1 VEKEDLEHE
10 NEELASKL
18 ADLTT
23 QAKKMLLNNES
34 LEEEIQ
40 DQQVEY
46 EDRIAELARYTAE
59 LESKLAEKNEGNN
72 SALLQ
77 QKHDAAL
84 ETTAKLQKDNITVG
98 QHIEA
103 ENDESR
109 KNIGDGT
116 SEPQKKDDIVPEIKA
131 KKEEISVLLHH
142 SHDQNDAAADRI
154 ECLKSENSKLRNVI
168 MENEAN
174 RSSTNM
180 LAMEAH
186 KVGAPDFTQQ
196 QELQKD
202 KEYIAISQTA
212 IYCNPG
218 PSQSG
223 LCDAAVPPGVVTT
236 PSFASN
242 QLDMTPITFYTPNE
256 SRPIS
261 ASPLQLILQIENLTI
276 ENGKLA
282 QRLGNAVADKECKK
296 GLLCSVHNSAVS

>member
-1 VEKEDLEHE
+1 MYKG
-10 NEELASKL
+10 
-18 ADLTT
+18 
-23 QAKKMLLNNES
+23 
-34 LEEEIQ
+34 
-40 DQQVEY
+40 Y
-46 EDRIAELARYTAE
+46 EDRIADLARYTAE

-84 ETTAKLQKDNITVG
+84 ETTAKLQKDNNITVE
-98 QHIEA
+98 QNIKA
-103 ENDESR
+103 ENNESR
-109 KNIGDGT
+109 KNIGDRT

-142 SHDQNDAAADRI
+142 SHDQNDSAADRI

-202 KEYIAISQTA
+202 R
-212 IYCNPG
+212 
-218 PSQSG
+218 
-223 LCDAAVPPGVVTT
+223 V
-236 PSFASN
+236 
-242 QLDMTPITFYTPNE
+242 
-256 SRPIS
+256 S
-261 ASPLQLILQIENLTI
+261 ASP
-276 ENGKLA
+276 
-282 QRLGNAVADKECKK
+282 
-296 GLLCSVHNSAVS
+296 GLPV